1 MVNTEIRD
9 RLVKHNLT
17 FVWLINRLEMRGIK
31 TDKSEM
37 SSVISGARS
46 GLKAEQII
54 QESEKILDE
63 YEAFLRGDYESE

>member
-1 MVNTEIRD
+1 MVDTEIRD

-46 GLKAEQII
+46 GPKAEQII
-54 QESEKILDE
+54 TESEKILDE
-63 YEAFLRGDYESE
+63 YDAFLRGDHESE

>member
-1 MVNTEIRD
+1 MVDTEIRD

-46 GLKAEQII
+46 GPKAEQII

-63 YEAFLRGDYESE
+63 YEAFLSGQGQ

>member
-1 MVNTEIRD
+1 MVDTDIRG

-46 GLKAEQII
+46 GPKAEQII

-63 YEAFLRGDYESE
+63 YEAFLNGQGQ

>member
-1 MVNTEIRD
+1 MVDTEIRD

-46 GLKAEQII
+46 GPKAEQII

-63 YEAFLRGDYESE
+63 YEAFLNGQVQ